1 MQHPAPSGPR
11 PPLYEFYEPYTEN
24 SIISIQKNI
33 WYAYYILKVKC
44 SMHTIS
50 SKTRI
55 PDRSDTL
62 TAVGDVAVKVNDE
75 IEYRTIPQ

>member
-1 MQHPAPSGPR
+1 MQYPAPSGPQ
-11 PPLYEFYEPYTEN
+11 PPLYESYELYIEN

-33 WYAYYILKVKC
+33 WYAYYVLKVKC

-50 SKTRI
+50 SKTRM

-62 TAVGDVAVKVNDE
+62 PAVGDVAVKVNDE